1 MGSCRILSS
10 WLDYIHGCQV
20 REGASGKVGHKF
32 SILSGDDIY
41 RLLLVYYYYYYLE
54 TTLLGS
60 FVLNYFLLKSEK
72 RLIADEYCGDYLFNL
87 LLLISKIK

>member
-10 WLDYIHGCQV
+10 WLDYIRGCQV

-32 SILSGDDIY
+32 PILSGDYIY
-41 RLLLVYYYYYYLE
+41 RLLLVSYYHYFLE

-72 RLIADEYCGDYLFNL
+72 RLIVDEYCGDYLIYFF
-87 LLLISKIK
+87 

>member
-41 RLLLVYYYYYYLE
+41 RLLLVYYYYLE